1 MEILQLIGTCSN
13 NEIGEFAERNGRK
26 SSWNNAKKA
35 IKKFSR
41 ELYND
46 LSLDL
51 NTYYEDYTNIKTG
64 VLFGQKG
71 KYLHVIHSAVDYI
84 FLIK

>member
-1 MEILQLIGTCSN
+1 MEILQFIGTCSN
-13 NEIGEFAERNGRK
+13 NEIGAFAEKAGRK

-35 IKKFSR
+35 IKRYSR

-51 NTYYEDYTNIKTG
+51 YTYYEEYTNIKTG
-64 VLFGQKG
+64 RLFGVTG
-71 KYLHVIHSAVDYI
+71 KYLHIIHSAVDYI